1 MTKAISI
8 YAGTSPFFSVH
19 EVIERVVLN
28 FVSIQHNSNKFYII
42 ELQKA
47 TAESDYP
54 FRIYT
59 EYGRIGK
66 SPRKEGRYYHN
77 QGLATDEFY
86 HIISSKRS
94 KGYIEIE
101 EADKTTPSPTTF
113 TFSYKSPKTDSDY
126 TNQKFY
132 RPMGRRY
139 QPTKRSQAF
148 SVSTPIGYVS
158 AKQVEKGLK
167 ILHQIEEKLTGESDV
182 DVDFEYLSNQFY
194 SIIPISLGNKV
205 DYHKYL
211 INDYSK
217 LNEKKAWLQSM
228 NTDLPS
234 HRTFESF

>member
-1 MTKAISI
+1 MSKAISI
-8 YAGTSPFFSVH
+8 YTGTSPVFSVH

-28 FVSIQHNSNKFYII
+28 FVSLQHNSNKFYII

-47 TAESDYP
+47 TAESDSP

-59 EYGRIGK
+59 EYGRIGR

-77 QGLATDEFY
+77 QGSATEEFY
-86 HIISSKRS
+86 HIISSKRT

-101 EADKTTPSPTTF
+101 EMEKANPSF
-113 TFSYKSPKTDSDY
+113 TFSYKLPKTDSDY
-126 TNQKFY
+126 TNQKSF

-139 QPTKRSQAF
+139 QATKRSQAF

-158 AKQVEKGLK
+158 AKQIEKGLK
-167 ILHQIEEKLTGESDV
+167 ILHQIEEKLIGES

-194 SIIPISLGNKV
+194 STIPISLGNRI

-217 LNEKKAWLQSM
+217 VNEKIAWLQSI
-228 NTDLPS
+228 NEYLPS
-234 HRTFESF
+234 HRFYES

>member
-1 MTKAISI
+1 MSNAISI
-8 YAGTSPFFSVH
+8 YAGTSPVFSVH

-28 FVSIQHNSNKFYII
+28 FVSLQHNSNKFYII

-47 TAESDYP
+47 TAESNYP

-77 QGLATDEFY
+77 QGSATDEFC
-86 HIISSKRS
+86 HIVSSKRS

-101 EADKTTPSPTTF
+101 EAVKANPSPTTF
-113 TFSYKSPKTDSDY
+113 TFPYKSPKTNSDN
-126 TNQKFY
+126 TNQKLF
-132 RPMGRRY
+132 RPIGRRY
-139 QPTKRSQAF
+139 QATNSSQAF

-158 AKQVEKGLK
+158 AKQVEKGLE
-167 ILHQIEEKLTGESDV
+167 ILHRIEEKLAGES

-194 SIIPISLGNKV
+194 SVIPISLGSKV

-217 LNEKKAWLQSM
+217 VNEKKAWLQSM
-228 NTDLPS
+228 NADLTS

>member
-1 MTKAISI
+1 MSKVISI
-8 YAGTSPFFSVH
+8 YARTSPVFSAH
-19 EVIERVVLN
+19 EVLERVVLN
-28 FVSIQHNSNKFYII
+28 FVSLQHNSNKFYII

-77 QGLATDEFY
+77 QKLATDEFY
-86 HIISSKRS
+86 HIVSSKRS

-101 EADKTTPSPTTF
+101 EEDKKTPSPTTF
-113 TFSYKSPKTDSDY
+113 TFSYKSPKTDSDNS
-126 TNQKFY
+126 NQRFF
-132 RPMGRRY
+132 RPMGKHY
-139 QPTKRSQAF
+139 QTIKRPQAL

-158 AKQVEKGLK
+158 AKQVVKGLE
-167 ILHQIEEKLTGESDV
+167 ILRQIEEKLAGKSDV
-182 DVDFEYLSNQFY
+182 DFDYLSNQFY
-194 SIIPISLGNKV
+194 SIIPISLGNNV

-217 LNEKKAWLQSM
+217 LNEKKAWLQSL

-234 HRTFESF
+234 HRPFESF